1 MGIFKEIIKG
11 DLKGDFRIS
20 CNFSSLFNQ
29 EMIFRRI
36 FFLHMGIHKRN
47 F

>member
-1 MGIFKEIIKG
+1 MGIFKGIIKG

-20 CNFSSLFNQ
+20 CNCSSVFNQ

-36 FFLHMGIHKRN
+36 FFLHMGIPNMN